1 VYTLDAPA
9 RPYGE
14 GFTVSL
20 TEARD
25 RLAQPGS
32 NNFESFIGNFA
43 SRDRAF
49 AYIGTEAEEQ
59 GRLVLV
65 NLSQQGAKTLLTPAN
80 LTVLDFEPYPLGDRL
95 LFSAI
100 PTSNKSAGTLD
111 PTLYH
116 RGDGLGPQPP
126 EDPISVESAP
136 VATTDPAGTVTEVL
150 TGGDYQILAFDLAP
164 EWPHLGGATGEQNQ
178 PQ

>member
-1 VYTLDAPA
+1 
-9 RPYGE
+9 
-14 GFTVSL
+14 VSL

-49 AYIGTEAEEQ
+49 AYIGTEADEQ

-100 PTSNKSAGTLD
+100 PPSNNRLEPLIRPYIRWRRAWPLSPLRTQFQLN
-111 PTLYH
+111 
-116 RGDGLGPQPP
+116 QPP
-126 EDPISVESAP
+126 SPLRTLQARSPKS
-136 VATTDPAGTVTEVL
+136 
-150 TGGDYQILAFDLAP
+150 
-164 EWPHLGGATGEQNQ
+164 
-178 PQ
+178 